1 MRMRRKVLMGA
12 LAFAL
17 PIALLGA
24 TQSVALAKKPQPP
37 PDPARNCTLTG
48 TVHFALP
55 GLSKNGTL
63 TSDSALKKTYTTT
76 SGTSLGGGCTGS
88 IPTVTI
94 KSKSTKCK
102 GPNNPQAPCM
112 TKGTWW
118 YDGES
123 NFASSATLTTITKS
137 IKKITFTVDGVLYQ
151 TKTTAANDLVCGL
164 GPSTEVGF
172 KISGTVKKPKQD
184 KGQLSVVSVCLGS
197 DSGPGTS
204 GNFFSDLGSGTG
216 TISTASIDPTY
227 ATLTIS

>member
-1 MRMRRKVLMGA
+1 MSMRRKVLMGA

-24 TQSVALAKKPQPP
+24 TQGVAVAKKAKPP
-37 PDPARNCTLTG
+37 PDPARNCTLSG

-63 TSDSALKKTYTTT
+63 TSNSALKKTYTTT
-76 SGTSLGGGCTGS
+76 SGTSFGGGCTGS

-102 GPNNPQAPCM
+102 GPNVPQAPCA

-123 NFASSATLTTITKS
+123 TFGSTDTLTTIQKS
-137 IKKITFTVDGVLYQ
+137 IKKITFTLDGVLYQ
-151 TKTTAANDLVCGL
+151 TKTTAAYDLVCG
-164 GPSTEVGF
+164 PDVGF
-172 KISGTVKKPKQD
+172 KITGTVKKPKQD
-184 KGQLSVVSVCLGS
+184 KGQTSVVNVCLGG
-197 DSGPGTS
+197 DSGSGTT

-216 TISTASIDPTY
+216 TIKTATIDPAY
-227 ATLTIS
+227 ATVTIH